1 MALVVTR
8 WRTHHMG
15 WKAAARMLL
24 LKCTLSPRMEEVSTE
39 DYDPDAYQAL
49 CFIESNFVGLALEQD
64 GTGGSTLAHTSQC
77 LERPVTGVEDLSAQR
92 TPPICGTT
100 SMVSWR
106 RRSSPS
112 SRLTRSAEALTCFCG
127 TATVPF
133 QLCGT
138 PTRVESHPVSACM
151 SAIVGTA
158 TVPFCLFR
166 WATRQVTFPCL

>member
-1 MALVVTR
+1 MTQTHLRPSVSLSRTVSVLPWKKMALVVTR

-39 DYDPDAYQAL
+39 DYDPDASQAL

-112 SRLTRSAEALTCFCG
+112 SRLTRSAEALTCFRG
-127 TATVPF
+127 TAAVPCHRNGAS
-133 QLCGT
+133 L
-138 PTRVESHPVSACM
+138 A
-151 SAIVGTA
+151 
-158 TVPFCLFR
+158 L
-166 WATRQVTFPCL
+166 